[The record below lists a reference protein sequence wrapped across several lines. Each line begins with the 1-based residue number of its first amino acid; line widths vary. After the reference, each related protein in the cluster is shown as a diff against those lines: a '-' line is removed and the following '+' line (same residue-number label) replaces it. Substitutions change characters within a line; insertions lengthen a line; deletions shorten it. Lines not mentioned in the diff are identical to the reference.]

1 MKFNSQIKHHSKE
14 SDTLSIFFGQ
24 FPRSR
29 LQFFFYNFPTARVG
43 LSTATPQAIAFPTP
57 FPGFPFLSLLQGRIP
72 LRRTAIKNYRILM

>member
-29 LQFFFYNFPTARVG
+29 LQFFLYNFPTARVG

-57 FPGFPFLSLLQGRIP
+57 FPGFPFLSLLQSRISVKK
-72 LRRTAIKNYRILM
+72 TGFQKI